1 MSDHD
6 NFIKPLSAE
15 EEAEAKRFAEI
26 AERAERRALE
36 KQQNKQPDHIDEQPL
51 LKKIKVADP
60 SIDKSLTFLSK
71 KDREKLALERLE
83 LKRQEQEAKAKEAE
97 IAYQRFITGRAAEE
111 KKREEQLRIE
121 NER

>member
-1 MSDHD
+1 MSDQD
-6 NFIKPLSAE
+6 SFIKPLSAE
-15 EEAEAKRFAEI
+15 EKAEAKRFAEI

-36 KQQNKQPDHIDEQPL
+36 KQQNKQSDHFDEPL

>member
-1 MSDHD
+1 MSDQD

-15 EEAEAKRFAEI
+15 EEAEARRFAEI

-36 KQQNKQPDHIDEQPL
+36 KQQNKYDTDDQPL

-60 SIDKSLTFLSK
+60 CIDKSLTFLSK